1 MVIEIRKWLSGC
13 EKFTRKGYMGTF
25 WATDVVLYLVLGG
38 VYSCTIVRTQLGTL
52 KSVPFIY

>member
-13 EKFTRKGYMGTF
+13 EKFTRKVYMGTF
-25 WATDVVLYLVLGG
+25 WATDVVLYLVLGSG
-38 VYSCTIVRTQLGTL
+38 YGCTIVRTQLGTL